1 MSRIP
6 LETFFRKPARSQVR
20 LSPDGTAV
28 AYLAPYERRMNV
40 FVRDLTSGEDTR
52 ITSATE
58 RDIGGHAWA
67 DPQRIVFLQDT
78 GGDENYRLYAVG
90 RDGSSPM
97 ELTPFPEVKCGLVDD
112 LPDRDDEILIQ
123 MNRRDPQL
131 FDVYR
136 VNVSSGSMECIA
148 ENPGNV
154 QRWITDHDGRLRVA
168 ETTDGVRTGV
178 LYREDEAA
186 PWRGI
191 LDLSYRETV
200 TPLFFC
206 YDREALYVSSNVG
219 RDKAAIFEF
228 DPVRAE
234 TTELIFE
241 HERVDVSHLL
251 HSRARRLITGVAFE
265 EDRVDYHFFDAERE
279 RRQQRIDQA
288 LPETD
293 NSIISTSRDESRAV
307 VHAGGDRSRG
317 TYYLY
322 DVEEDTLEELFP
334 SSPWLEPQDMSPM
347 KPVRIPTSDGFV
359 MQGYLT
365 LPQGGSDRPG
375 PLVMNPHGGPWAR
388 DSWGFNPEVQ
398 FLANRGYAVLQVN
411 FRGSVGFGRKF
422 WEASF
427 GQWGLSMQDDITRAV
442 RWAIDEGIA
451 DPKRVAIYGGSY
463 GGYAALSGLT
473 RTPELYAC
481 GVSYVGVSNL
491 FTWIEAFPPYWKP
504 FLEMIY
510 EMVGHPERDAERW
523 RETSPFFQA
532 DKIQV
537 PLLVA
542 QGSNDPRVR
551 KEESDQIVSALRGR
565 GVDVEYLVKDN
576 EGHGFHNEENQFEFY
591 RALEAFLEKNL
602 A

>member
-6 LETFFRKPARSQVR
+6 LETFFRKPARSAVR

-40 FVRDLTSGEDTR
+40 FVRDLASGQDTR
-52 ITSATE
+52 ITSATD

-90 RDGSSPM
+90 RDGSSPI

-112 LPDRDDEILIQ
+112 LPERDDEILIQ

-136 VNVSSGSMECIA
+136 LNVSSGSMECIA

-178 LYREDEAA
+178 LYREDESA
-186 PWRGI
+186 PWRAI

-251 HSRARRLITGVAFE
+251 HSRARRCITGVAFE

-279 RRQQRIDQA
+279 RRQRRIDQA

-293 NSIISTSRDESRAV
+293 NSIVSTSRDESRAV

-322 DVEEDTLEELFP
+322 DVAQDTVEELFA
-334 SSPWLEPQDMSPM
+334 SSPWLEPRDMSPM

-365 LPQGGSDRPG
+365 RPRDASDRPA

-427 GQWGLSMQDDITRAV
+427 GQWGLSMQDDVTRAV
-442 RWAIDEGIA
+442 QWAIDEGIA
-451 DPKRVAIYGGSY
+451 DPKRIAIYGGSY

-473 RTPELYAC
+473 RTPDLYAC

-510 EMVGHPERDAERW
+510 EMVGHPKRDAERW

-532 DKIQV
+532 DKIRV

-551 KEESDQIVSALRGR
+551 KEESDQIVSALRER

-576 EGHGFHNEENQFEFY
+576 EGHGFRNEENQFEFY